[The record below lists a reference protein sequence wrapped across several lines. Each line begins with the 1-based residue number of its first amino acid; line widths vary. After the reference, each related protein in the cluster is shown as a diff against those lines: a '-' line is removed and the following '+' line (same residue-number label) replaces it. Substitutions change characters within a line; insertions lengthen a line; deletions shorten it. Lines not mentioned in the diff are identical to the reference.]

1 MSSFEVER
9 KNMSETTTTQTGT
22 HEPDPSTILCR
33 IVDVNGA
40 IQNSFQRFLEGE
52 TKTLEDLA
60 NLMREEMSKIELFA
74 PAAETTQQ

>member
-1 MSSFEVER
+1 
-9 KNMSETTTTQTGT
+9 MSETTTTQAGT

-74 PAAETTQQ
+74 PAVESTQQ

>member
-1 MSSFEVER
+1 
-9 KNMSETTTTQTGT
+9 MSETTTTQIGT
-22 HEPDPSTILCR
+22 QEPDPSTILCR
-33 IVDVNGA
+33 IVDVNVA

-74 PAAETTQQ
+74 PAANQRNSDD